1 MAFRD
6 LVMGGAGCAVPGQD
20 GASSSN
26 PLGGLADS
34 IIGSASKT
42 QERIREMPG
51 LAGASQAGPQFGRNG
66 PLTSLPG
73 SEFNQAQWHDG
84 QVPEYMRGFQ
94 SADPREFTDAWNQSV
109 ERWPPPPQLSTVPGN
124 QEGALFS
131 EFDSIYG
138 QQAGPSG
145 APLLDAPPQRVLNN
159 FLHSFFDS
167 SRTNA
172 PFPAVRLPELG
183 LSQAD
188 KRRIRDRS
196 HIMGRHIFADKGDT
210 FVDSQVNGLLHS
222 LDIDE
227 SLGAQTRG
235 PLAGQ
240 IPEFEQLWKEGF
252 AQSNMQVVPRP
263 PMSLGTQ
270 WANEFHSQV
279 GPSGA
284 PQGWADEF
292 DNLQTGN
299 NWANQMQEQSLSHLR
314 NGQMGNMAGMEQT
327 RSLVQTLSQNQDP
340 KFQSSKFLQFVSKMS
355 RGELI
360 VEDNQVKS
368 ATTNAD
374 AWANEFQQQ
383 HPESWAAE
391 FTAGE
396 HQFRGDTWANEFARG
411 KPEPVT
417 TNDAWV
423 DEFSKL
429 GVKDWADEFGDQMAR
444 GALGDDVSS
453 EWVDS
458 YDQFVEESVRG
469 EQMKAGSSR
478 FVYQFADNNPYVG
491 HPNPLK
497 EGQELFRRG
506 LLSEAVLALEAEVLK
521 NPDNAEGWR
530 LLGITHAENDDDRQ
544 AIASMVKARDAD
556 PSNLE
561 VLLALGVSH
570 TNELEQDEAL
580 RYLRGWLQHHPKYGA
595 LVPGNVSEQLIPSE
609 VEGLFLEA
617 AQMSPED
624 SDIHTVLG
632 VIYNLSR
639 NYVKAISSFERAL
652 QLKPRDYSL
661 WNKLGATQANSSR
674 SAEAIYAYQEA
685 LDLKPNY
692 VRAWSNM
699 GIGYANQGLYE
710 ESIRYYVRALEMNP
724 KADNAWQYLR
734 ISLSIAS
741 RNDLLDAVERKDLSA
756 LAKEFP
762 L

>member
-1 MAFRD
+1 
-6 LVMGGAGCAVPGQD
+6 
-20 GASSSN
+20 
-26 PLGGLADS
+26 
-34 IIGSASKT
+34 
-42 QERIREMPG
+42 MPG
-51 LAGASQAGPQFGRNG
+51 LAGPGQSGPQLGRSG

-73 SEFNQAQWHDG
+73 SEFNLGQRPEG
-84 QVPEYMRGFQ
+84 QVPEYWRGFQ
-94 SADPREFTDAWNQSV
+94 GADPKEFTEAWNQSV
-109 ERWPPPPQLSTVPGN
+109 ERWPPPPQLPMAQPN
-124 QEGALFS
+124 QEGAFFS
-131 EFDSIYG
+131 EFEGIYG
-138 QQAGPSG
+138 QQAGPSS
-145 APLLDAPPQRVLNN
+145 APHMLDAPPQRVLNG
-159 FLHSFFDS
+159 FLHSFLDS

-196 HIMGRHIFADKGDT
+196 HIMGRHIFADKGEA
-210 FVDSQVNGLLHS
+210 FIDSQVNGLLHS
-222 LDIDE
+222 LDIDD
-227 SLGAQTRG
+227 SLGSQTRA
-235 PLAGQ
+235 PLGGQ
-240 IPEFEQLWKEGF
+240 LPEFEQLWKEGY

-263 PMSLGTQ
+263 PMPLANQ
-270 WANEFHSQV
+270 WADEFQNYG

-284 PQGWADEF
+284 PQGWAEEF
-292 DNLQTGN
+292 E
-299 NWANQMQEQSLSHLR
+299 NQQNGDHWVNQFQEQQHQSLLR
-314 NGQMGNMAGMEQT
+314 NGPMGNIAGMEQT

-340 KFQSSKFLQFVSKMS
+340 KFQNSKFLQFVSKMS

-360 VEDNQVKS
+360 VEDNQVKP
-368 ATTNAD
+368 AMANAGAG
-374 AWANEFQQQ
+374 AWADEFQQQ

-396 HQFRGDTWANEFARG
+396 HQLRSDAWANEFARTT
-411 KPEPVT
+411 PEPVAA
-417 TNDAWV
+417 NDAWV
-423 DEFSKL
+423 DEFSRL
-429 GVKDWADEFGDQMAR
+429 GVKDWADEFGDQMAK
-444 GALGDDVSS
+444 GALGDEISS

-458 YDQFVEESVRG
+458 YDQFVEEQVRG
-469 EQMKAGSSR
+469 EQKRAASSR

-497 EGQELFRRG
+497 EGQDLFRRG

-521 NPDNAEGWR
+521 NPDNADGWR

-544 AIASMVKARDAD
+544 AIASMVRARDAD

-570 TNELEQDEAL
+570 TNELEQEEAL
-580 RYLRGWLQHHPKYGA
+580 RYLRGWLQNHPKYGT
-595 LVPGNVSEQLIPSE
+595 LVPGDPAERLIPSE
-609 VEGLFLEA
+609 VENLFQEA
-617 AQMSPED
+617 ARLSPED

-632 VIYNLSR
+632 VLYNLSR
-639 NYVKAISSFERAL
+639 NYDKAISSFERAL

-699 GIGYANQGLYE
+699 GIGYANQGRYE
-710 ESIRYYVRALEMNP
+710 ESIRYYVRALAMNP

-741 RNDLLDAVERKDLSA
+741 RNDLLDACERRDLEP
-756 LAKEFP
+756 LQKEFP